1 MLAFKQGIS
10 ACHCIT
16 SSIRPV
22 PLPLVRTRVSNT
34 IGMGMKTLTAIPL
47 SELIKKAGSKRRVAQ
62 IAGIQNLGSLSH
74 ESVLIGDRMYR
85 PSISTADW
93 AKVSKELVGDL

>member
-1 MLAFKQGIS
+1 
-10 ACHCIT
+10 
-16 SSIRPV
+16 
-22 PLPLVRTRVSNT
+22 
-34 IGMGMKTLTAIPL
+34 MKTLTAIPL
-47 SELIKKAGSKRRVAQ
+47 SELVNKAGSKRKLAQ

-93 AKVSKELVGDL
+93 GKVNRELVESEK

>member
-1 MLAFKQGIS
+1 
-10 ACHCIT
+10 
-16 SSIRPV
+16 
-22 PLPLVRTRVSNT
+22 
-34 IGMGMKTLTAIPL
+34 MKTLAAIPL
-47 SELIKKAGSKRRVAQ
+47 GELIKKAGSKRKVAQ

-93 AKVSKELVGDL
+93 ARVNRELVGDL

>member
-1 MLAFKQGIS
+1 
-10 ACHCIT
+10 
-16 SSIRPV
+16 
-22 PLPLVRTRVSNT
+22 
-34 IGMGMKTLTAIPL
+34 MKTLTAIPIA
-47 SELIKKAGSKRRVAQ
+47 ELIKKAGNKRRLSK

-93 AKVSKELVGDL
+93 GEVYKQLVESKNE

>member
-1 MLAFKQGIS
+1 
-10 ACHCIT
+10 
-16 SSIRPV
+16 
-22 PLPLVRTRVSNT
+22 
-34 IGMGMKTLTAIPL
+34 MKTLIAIPIA
-47 SELIKKAGSKRRVAQ
+47 ELIKKAGNKRRLSI

-93 AKVSKELVGDL
+93 GEVYKQLVECEK

>member
-1 MLAFKQGIS
+1 
-10 ACHCIT
+10 
-16 SSIRPV
+16 
-22 PLPLVRTRVSNT
+22 
-34 IGMGMKTLTAIPL
+34 MKTLTAIPL

-93 AKVSKELVGDL
+93 NKVRRALVGDL

>member
-1 MLAFKQGIS
+1 
-10 ACHCIT
+10 
-16 SSIRPV
+16 
-22 PLPLVRTRVSNT
+22 
-34 IGMGMKTLTAIPL
+34 MKTLKAIPIA
-47 SELIKKAGSKRRVAQ
+47 ELIKKAGSKRRVAQ

-93 AKVSKELVGDL
+93 SKVNKKLVESEL

>member
-1 MLAFKQGIS
+1 
-10 ACHCIT
+10 
-16 SSIRPV
+16 
-22 PLPLVRTRVSNT
+22 
-34 IGMGMKTLTAIPL
+34 MKTLTAIPL
-47 SELIKKAGSKRRVAQ
+47 SELIKKAGNKRRLSK

-93 AKVSKELVGDL
+93 ARVNRELVESEL

>member
-1 MLAFKQGIS
+1 
-10 ACHCIT
+10 
-16 SSIRPV
+16 
-22 PLPLVRTRVSNT
+22 
-34 IGMGMKTLTAIPL
+34 MKTMTAIPI
-47 SELIKKAGSKRRVAQ
+47 SELIKKAGSKRKVAQ

-93 AKVSKELVGDL
+93 AKVNKELVEREE